1 MKNKKVSQIKKC
13 IKNGIPV
20 AVISAGALAGAVFI
34 AGCDNDNVR
43 TPGIVLS
50 SKDIMKMGKESE
62 SSKVEKKDD
71 FDKEQT
77 KRVILS
83 GVVPSLEDR
92 MEMKKKSEISKV
104 EKKDDSDKEQIK
116 TDK

>member
-20 AVISAGALAGAVFI
+20 AVISAGALAGAVFT

-71 FDKEQT
+71 
-77 KRVILS
+77 
-83 GVVPSLEDR
+83 
-92 MEMKKKSEISKV
+92 
-104 EKKDDSDKEQIK
+104 SDKEQIK